1 MAGFRTRGR
10 VLLLFGLAL
19 GLCIAS
25 SANGKHSSKKELI
38 RLIPR
43 YSNGQVLRYSVQLRM
58 KTTARA
64 TGPIVDPE
72 GATRFSQSVNVI
84 LRLEVISVAGTTN
97 EPARLRA
104 TYETVAASGKGDSF
118 DPDAKAFEQEYQRLQ
133 GRSIEFTL
141 HPNGR
146 ITDITG
152 LEDVATDPSRA
163 LELNQW
169 LSQIT
174 LGASTPQRGIAI
186 GAKWSSE
193 QPVAGAPLAG
203 VVWRTKSAYQR
214 NEPCTLYGANS
225 RSDSGPGRPEAASPA
240 PEECAII
247 LTRSGTRERPSERD
261 RTPPVYEKNGLRTS
275 GEWKGTG
282 ETLTAISPRTGM
294 VVSVTQSIATHMD
307 FTVTAAATG
316 NRVRY
321 IGDTQSQ
328 AQITLLSV
336 SRVP

>member
-1 MAGFRTRGR
+1 MDDFGSHVRILCLF
-10 VLLLFGLAL
+10 VLTL

-38 RLIPR
+38 HLIPR
-43 YSNGQVLRYSVQLRM
+43 YSNGQVLRYRVQLRM

-64 TGPIVDPE
+64 AGPIVDPE
-72 GATRFSQSVNVI
+72 GATQFSQSVNVI

-97 EPARLRA
+97 GPVRLRA
-104 TYETVAASGKGDSF
+104 TYEKVAASGKSDSY
-118 DPDAKAFEQEYQRLQ
+118 DPDAKVLEQEYQKLQ

-141 HPNGR
+141 DQNGR
-146 ITDITG
+146 IMHVTG

-163 LELNQW
+163 VELNQW

-174 LGASTPQRGIAI
+174 LGASTPRRGIAI
-186 GAKWSSE
+186 GAKWSAE

-203 VVWRTKSAYQR
+203 VVWRAKSSYQR

-225 RSDSGPGRPEAASPA
+225 PSESGPGRSESASPA

-247 LTRSGTRERPSERD
+247 LTRSDTRDSRSEGD
-261 RTPPVYEKNGLRTS
+261 RTPPEYKKSGLRTS

-294 VVSVTQSIATHMD
+294 VVSVTQSVETRMD

-316 NRVRY
+316 NHVRY
-321 IGDTQSQ
+321 TGDTQSQ
-328 AQITLLSV
+328 AQITLLSE
-336 SRVP
+336 SRIP